1 MIASRKRKVP
11 LLAVAVGAVL
21 SSCAVPAKDDRD
33 YAAKAGHSAQVMI
46 GIVQTA
52 RYAADLRL
60 AGRLPGPTADTVVS
74 TAEQDAQSVI
84 TSFDSRQPPVP
95 ESDKRR
101 QAVDSPLQ
109 DAGSDLTDL
118 RVALRM
124 GERPQVRQLVR
135 QLARIADAL
144 QPFTGQS

>member
-1 MIASRKRKVP
+1 MIASRKRMVP
-11 LLAVAVGAVL
+11 LLAVTVGAVL

-52 RYAADLRL
+52 RYAAGLRL
-60 AGRLPGPTADTVVS
+60 DGRLPEPTADTVVS

-84 TSFDSRQPPVP
+84 TSFDSRQPPGT

-101 QAVDSPLQ
+101 QAVDQPLQ
-109 DAGSDLTDL
+109 DAGSRLTDL

-124 GERPQVRQLVR
+124 GDRTQVRQLVS
-135 QLARIADAL
+135 QLARTADAL